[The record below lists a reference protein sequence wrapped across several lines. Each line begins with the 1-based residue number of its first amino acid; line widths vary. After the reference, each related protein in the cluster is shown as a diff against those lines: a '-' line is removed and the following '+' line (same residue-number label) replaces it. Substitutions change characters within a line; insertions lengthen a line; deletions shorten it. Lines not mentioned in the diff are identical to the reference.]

1 MPTEVEEWHVE
12 MFWDCTQCGHI
23 GNRGRDKTCQ
33 GGCGHQLDD
42 DEEFYLPKNV
52 NDKVTDP
59 ELLRKATGGA
69 DWTCR
74 FCKSQQF
81 RVDRI
86 CEQCGSNQKE
96 STPIS
101 RFTIESLEEHENSIP
116 PPKQDSGLNRDLLRK
131 VAQRSE
137 PPPNPPE
144 RFRVP
149 TWVWV
154 APIGFSLLALLI
166 WFLIPKEVDAKVVD
180 VYFQHAVHI
189 QKYQEFHRTGWDPP
203 GRAINVQKI
212 EEKIHH
218 HDHVPDGF
226 KTEYYSVDVIDYNN
240 CWRTPKNCVNTNCKS
255 QKNGFAKCSKTCTG
269 GDKVCGTKKDKR
281 SRQVQKYRDV
291 SVLRGWYGWDIWE
304 WEHDRDVFATGHTQN
319 VYWPSEDEVSL
330 NRHLRLGEEE
340 RFTKEASYSVKFE
353 ERGDSWNYSPADLNE
368 FQSFVMGGIYHIRI
382 QAGIVK
388 VEYKK

>member
-23 GNRGRDKTCQ
+23 GNRGKDKTCQ
-33 GGCGHQLDD
+33 GGCGHQLDK

-52 NDKVTDP
+52 NDKVIDP

-86 CEQCGSNQKE
+86 CEQCGSDQNE
-96 STPIS
+96 STPVS

-116 PPKQDSGLNRDLLRK
+116 PPKNDSGLNRDLLRK

-137 PPPNPPE
+137 SPAPTQE
-144 RFRVP
+144 TWKIP

-154 APIGFSLLALLI
+154 APIGLSLIGLLI

-180 VYFQHAVHI
+180 VYFQHAVHVER
-189 QKYQEFHRTGWDPP
+189 YQEFHRTGWDPP
-203 GRAINVQKI
+203 GRAINVHIIDKR
-212 EEKIHH
+212 IHH
-218 HDHVPDGF
+218 HDQVPDGF
-226 KTEYYSVDVIDYNN
+226 REEVYYVTVTDTNN
-240 CWRTPKNCVNTNCKS
+240 CHRTPRTCRQGTCTSK
-255 QKNGFAKCSKTCTG
+255 KNGFATCSKICSG
-269 GDKVCGTKKDKR
+269 GDKVCGTKKDR
-281 SRQVQKYRDV
+281 RTRQVQKYRDV
-291 SVLRGWYGWDIWE
+291 PRYREWYSWDVWE
-304 WEHDRDVFATGHTQN
+304 WAHNRDVYATGHTTQTH
-319 VYWPSEDEVSL
+319 WPPEEEVALHRNLSKGEDERV
-330 NRHLRLGEEE
+330 
-340 RFTKEASYSVKFE
+340 TKESSYTVKFE
-353 ERGDSWNYSPADLNE
+353 EDGDSWNYHPADLNE
-368 FQSFVMGGIYHIRI
+368 FQTFIMGALYHIRI